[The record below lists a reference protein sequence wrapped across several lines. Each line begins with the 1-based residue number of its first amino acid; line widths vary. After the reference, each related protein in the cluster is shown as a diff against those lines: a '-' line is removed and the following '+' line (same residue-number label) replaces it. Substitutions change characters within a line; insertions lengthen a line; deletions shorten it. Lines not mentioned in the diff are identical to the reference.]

1 VKVSDQKIISE
12 IVENQI
18 RELKQQLSLLERS
31 SQTVQLD
38 QSATGRVS
46 RIDAI
51 QQQKMAAS
59 SRNRDKKLLLRLDR
73 VLTKLHKSEDEP
85 NSDFGYCEEC
95 AEEIS
100 LARLKIKPDSEFCID
115 CQSLKDG
122 Y

>member
-1 VKVSDQKIISE
+1 MKISDRKIVSG

-18 RELKQQLSLLERS
+18 GELKQQLNLSENS

-59 SRNRDKKLLLRLDR
+59 SMNRDKKLLLRLEC
-73 VLTKLHKSEDEP
+73 VLAKLQKEKNEL
-85 NSDFGYCEEC
+85 NSDFGYCDEC
-95 AEEIS
+95 GDEIS
-100 LARLKIKPDSEFCID
+100 LARIKIKPDSEYCIA
-115 CQSLKDG
+115 CQSRLD
-122 Y
+122 